1 MSNSNSNSNMNKN
14 LTLFTKYLK
23 KNKNLLTLNLKL
35 KDSFNYVGKTKY
47 LPPASKEWKNSFY
60 AFNSNKLKNLP
71 LYDLNVNSLIKNYF
85 NLYFNNKFLFSKYRP
100 RSFRRL
106 SFNKIYVSK
115 AEIKHTNNKAL
126 LTVYVYNRE
135 KISILTRIK
144 WIKNSFYEDFLKEI
158 WKELYIFFYIPLT
171 PTPQKFF
178 DFQSKLNLFYKNLV
192 LLRKYKLRL
201 NLNKYKFEEKLLFK
215 LNNLIL
221 KFYKKKVEFNI
232 VNLKSII
239 FNSDLFTKI
248 LAQHLKDRNSNVLE
262 MMGVILKK
270 AALPKINW
278 KIKKSPKIKSV
289 DFNLLENK
297 FKSFNLTSI
306 LIDNNLSELLNNLY
320 YNVLSSTI
328 TSTSSEFKAAA
339 AKAKAKAKAKPL
351 YFYFNLK
358 KNYAK
363 IYDIIFNSINYKN
376 LWGIKLEVKGRLTK
390 RNRADRS
397 LFKVKIKGGLKNID
411 SSYQGLS
418 SVNMRGYV
426 QPNIQ
431 YSMFTSKRRIGAFAV
446 KGWISGKSYSTLANC
461 SSINM
466 KS

>member
-1 MSNSNSNSNMNKN
+1 MSNSNSNNNSNSNMNKN

-23 KNKNLLTLNLKL
+23 NNKNLLTLNLK
-35 KDSFNYVGKTKY
+35 DSFSYVGKTKY

-100 RSFRRL
+100 RRNL

-144 WIKNSFYEDFLKEI
+144 GIKNSFYEDFLKEI
-158 WKELYIFFYIPLT
+158 WKELYLFFYIPLT
-171 PTPQKFF
+171 PTVRSVRSMRSKQKFF

-248 LAQHLKDRNSNVLE
+248 LAQHLKSRNSNVVE
-262 MMGVILKK
+262 MMGIILKK
-270 AALPKINW
+270 AALPKRNRI
-278 KIKKSPKIKSV
+278 IQKSPIIKSV

-306 LIDNNLSELLNNLY
+306 LVDNNLSKLLNNIY
-320 YNVLSSTI
+320 YNVLSITR
-328 TSTSSEFKAAA
+328 TSTSSEFKAAQA
-339 AKAKAKAKAKPL
+339 AQAAQAKAL
-351 YFYFNLK
+351 DFNFNLK

-376 LWGIKLEVKGRLTK
+376 LGGIKLEVKGRLTK

-418 SVNMRGYV
+418 SVNYRGYV
-426 QPNIQ
+426 RPNVE
-431 YSMFTSKRRIGAFAV
+431 YSIFTSKRRIGAFAV
-446 KGWISGKSYSTLANC
+446 KGWISGK
-461 SSINM
+461 
-466 KS
+466 

>member
-1 MSNSNSNSNMNKN
+1 MNKN
-14 LTLFTKYLK
+14 LTLFTKYLNNNK
-23 KNKNLLTLNLKL
+23 KLLTLNLK
-35 KDSFNYVGKTKY
+35 DSFSYVGKTKY

-85 NLYFNNKFLFSKYRP
+85 NLYFNNKFIFSKYRP
-100 RSFRRL
+100 RKKRNL

-135 KISILTRIK
+135 KISILKRIK
-144 WIKNSFYEDFLKEI
+144 LIQNSFYEDFLKEI

-171 PTPQKFF
+171 PNPKKFF
-178 DFQSKLNLFYKNLV
+178 DFQSKLNFFYKNLM

-201 NLNKYKFEEKLLFK
+201 NLNKSKFEEKLLFK

-232 VNLKSII
+232 VNMKSII

-248 LAQHLKDRNSNVLE
+248 LTQHLKDRNSNVIE
-262 MMGVILKK
+262 MMGIILEK
-270 AALPKINW
+270 AALPKRNKI
-278 KIKKSPKIKSV
+278 IKKRPVIKSV

-306 LIDNNLSELLNNLY
+306 LIDNNLSELLNNIY
-320 YNVLSSTI
+320 YNVLSSTK
-328 TSTSSEFKAAA
+328 TSTSSEFKVAVAAA
-339 AKAKAKAKAKPL
+339 AAAQAKAKAKAL
-351 YFYFNLK
+351 DFNFYLE
-358 KNYAK
+358 KNYDK

-376 LWGIKLEVKGRLTK
+376 LRGIRLEVKGRITK

-397 LFKVKIKGGLKNID
+397 LFKVKLKGGLNNLD

-426 QPNIQ
+426 KPNVQ
-431 YSMFTSKRRIGAFAV
+431 YSIFTSKRKIGAFAV
-446 KGWISGKSYSTLANC
+446 KGWISGKSYSTMVERASTGN
-461 SSINM
+461 IHP
-466 KS
+466 

>member
-1 MSNSNSNSNMNKN
+1 MR
-14 LTLFTKYLK
+14 
-23 KNKNLLTLNLKL
+23 
-35 KDSFNYVGKTKY
+35 
-47 LPPASKEWKNSFY
+47 SK
-60 AFNSNKLKNLP
+60 
-71 LYDLNVNSLIKNYF
+71 
-85 NLYFNNKFLFSKYRP
+85 
-100 RSFRRL
+100 
-106 SFNKIYVSK
+106 
-115 AEIKHTNNKAL
+115 
-126 LTVYVYNRE
+126 
-135 KISILTRIK
+135 
-144 WIKNSFYEDFLKEI
+144 
-158 WKELYIFFYIPLT
+158 
-171 PTPQKFF
+171 QKFF

-248 LAQHLKDRNSNVLE
+248 LAQHLKSRNSNVVE
-262 MMGVILKK
+262 MMGIILKK
-270 AALPKINW
+270 AALPKRNRI
-278 KIKKSPKIKSV
+278 IQKSPIIKSV

-306 LIDNNLSELLNNLY
+306 LVDNNLSKLLNNIY
-320 YNVLSSTI
+320 YNVLSITR
-328 TSTSSEFKAAA
+328 TSTSSEFKAAQA
-339 AKAKAKAKAKPL
+339 AQAAQAKDL
-351 YFYFNLK
+351 DFNFNLK

-376 LWGIKLEVKGRLTK
+376 LGGIKLEVKGRLTK

-418 SVNMRGYV
+418 SVNYRGYV
-426 QPNIQ
+426 RPNVE
-431 YSMFTSKRRIGAFAV
+431 YSIFTSKRRVGAFAV
-446 KGWISGKSYSTLANC
+446 KG
-461 SSINM
+461 
-466 KS
+466 

>member
-1 MSNSNSNSNMNKN
+1 MSNSKSNSKSNSNMNKN

-23 KNKNLLTLNLKL
+23 NNKNLLTLRGTPGVPPL
-35 KDSFNYVGKTKY
+35 KDSFYYVGKTKY

-85 NLYFNNKFLFSKYRP
+85 NLYFNNKFLFSRYKP
-100 RSFRRL
+100 HSFRNL

-135 KISILTRIK
+135 KISILTKIK
-144 WIKNSFYEDFLKEI
+144 GIKNSFYEDFLKEI
-158 WKELYIFFYIPLT
+158 WKELYIFFSIPLT

-178 DFQSKLNLFYKNLV
+178 DFQSKLNFFYKNLL

-201 NLNKYKFEEKLLFK
+201 NLNKYKFEEKLLFE

-248 LAQHLKDRNSNVLE
+248 LALHLKDRNSNVIQ

-270 AALPKINW
+270 AIFPQRNW
-278 KIKKSPKIKSV
+278 IIKKRPNLQRV
-289 DFNLLENK
+289 DFNLMENK
-297 FKSFNLTSI
+297 FKSLNLTAI
-306 LIDNNLSELLNNLY
+306 LIDNNLSELLNNIY

-328 TSTSSEFKAAA
+328 TRTSTSSEFKAAA
-339 AKAKAKAKAKPL
+339 KAKAKPL
-351 YFYFNLK
+351 YFNFNLK
-358 KNYAK
+358 KNYDK

-376 LWGIKLEVKGRLTK
+376 LGGIKLEVKGRLTK

-411 SSYQGLS
+411 SSYLGLS
-418 SVNMRGYV
+418 SVNYRGYV
-426 QPNIQ
+426 QPNVE
-431 YSMFTSKRRIGAFAV
+431 YSVFTSKRRIGAFAV
-446 KGWISGKSYSTLANC
+446 KGWISGKS
-461 SSINM
+461 
-466 KS
+466 